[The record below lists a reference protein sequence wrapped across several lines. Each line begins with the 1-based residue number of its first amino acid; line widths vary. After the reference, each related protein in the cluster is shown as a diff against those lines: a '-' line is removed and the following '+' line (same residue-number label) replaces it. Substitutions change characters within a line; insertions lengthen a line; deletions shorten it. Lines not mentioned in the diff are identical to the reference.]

1 MKIFKKLFGIST
13 MLMMGF
19 FSVAQESQKQSLTIE
34 DAVNL
39 ANQNNITIKTSQ
51 GSLDLLKAKNT
62 FSWNSISPSFG
73 LSGSFVP
80 DLEDWANPDD
90 NIYSF
95 GLTGSVSL
103 TLKTNLYSD
112 IKGAKIAYE
121 SGKLSYEQTCRKIE
135 LNVRTAFYGLLYEQ
149 ENLVLQ
155 QRSLATAKTQYEQ
168 NQEKFKNGQISEL
181 DVMQSRVNYEQK
193 IPTVESVALQLEN
206 DYSTFKQM
214 IGIPQETLIELQGSL
229 DDILKI
235 KAINFPE
242 GEAIV
247 APDVKTAEYN
257 LETAKNNLL
266 ASRFSAYGPVISARF
281 SYGGTDINMP
291 NPEKTKNPN
300 ADVPDRID
308 SKSNSSS
315 ISIGVTIP
323 LDGYLP
329 WSTGA
334 ATIGSNKVNLNN
346 AQMQLENT
354 KTTVAIQTENYLRKI
369 NQGISQISSIKSTVD
384 LANKSYTMT
393 KTAYNYGKTDLLS
406 LQSASDK
413 VLTNEV
419 NLKSQAYSLIGNI
432 LNLEYLLGLPF
443 GTLLQEKSE

>member
-62 FSWNSISPSFG
+62 FSWNSISPS
-73 LSGSFVP
+73 LKVNGSFS
-80 DLEDWANPDD
+80 DD
-90 NIYSF
+90 FEKDQIIY
-95 GLTGSVSL
+95 GVTGTISMALS
-103 TLKTNLYSD
+103 TNLYSN
-112 IKGAKIAYE
+112 IVGARIAYE
-121 SGKLSYEQTCRKIE
+121 SGKLSYEKTCRQIE

-214 IGIPQETLIELQGSL
+214 IGIPQEIIIELQGSL

-235 KAINFPE
+235 KSINLPE
-242 GEAIV
+242 GNV
-247 APDVKTAEYN
+247 ADTPDVKTAEYN
-257 LETAKNNLL
+257 LGTAKNNLL
-266 ASRFSAYGPVISARF
+266 ASRFSSYGPTVSA
-281 SYGGTDINMP
+281 SYNYGKGKMSLAGVESDT
-291 NPEKTKNPN
+291 TT
-300 ADVPDRID
+300 
-308 SKSNSSS
+308 NSLSV
-315 ISIGVTIP
+315 GVSIP

-329 WSTGA
+329 WSNGA
-334 ATIGSNKVNLNN
+334 ATIANSKINVKN
-346 AQMQLENT
+346 AEMQLENT
-354 KTTVAIQTENYLRKI
+354 KTTVEIQTENYKRKI

>member
-1 MKIFKKLFGIST
+1 MKIFKKLLSISI
-13 MLMMGF
+13 MLVTGF
-19 FSVAQESQKQSLTIE
+19 FCAAQEEQKQTLTIE

-51 GSLDLLKAKNT
+51 GSLNLLKAKNT
-62 FSWNSISPSFG
+62 FSWNSVSPSFG

-90 NIYSF
+90 NIYTF
-95 GLTGSVSL
+95 GLTGSVNL

-149 ENLVLQ
+149 ENLDLQ

-214 IGIPQETLIELQGSL
+214 IGIPQETIIELQGSL

-235 KAINFPE
+235 KAINLSE
-242 GEAIV
+242 RGAIV
-247 APDVKTAEYN
+247 APDVKTAEYD

-266 ASRFSAYGPVISARF
+266 SSRFSAYGPVISAKY

-291 NPEKTKNPN
+291 NPEKTMNPN

-308 SKSNSSS
+308 SKSTSSS

-334 ATIGSNKVNLNN
+334 ASIASSKVNVEN
-346 AQMQLENT
+346 AKMQLENT
-354 KTTVAIQTENYLRKI
+354 KTTVAIQTENYIRKI
-369 NQGISQISSIKSTVD
+369 NQGIAQVASLQSTAD
-384 LANKSYTMT
+384 LAKQSYNMT
-393 KTAYNYGKTDLLS
+393 KTAYNYGKADFLT
-406 LQSASDK
+406 LQSASDN
-413 VLTNEV
+413 VLSSQVSLQN
-419 NLKSQAYSLIGNI
+419 QAYSLISTI
-432 LNLEYLLGLPF
+432 LNLEYLLGLPY
-443 GTLLQEKSE
+443 GTLT

>member
-1 MKIFKKLFGIST
+1 M
-13 MLMMGF
+13 
-19 FSVAQESQKQSLTIE
+19 
-34 DAVNL
+34 
-39 ANQNNITIKTSQ
+39 
-51 GSLDLLKAKNT
+51 
-62 FSWNSISPSFG
+62 
-73 LSGSFVP
+73 
-80 DLEDWANPDD
+80 
-90 NIYSF
+90 
-95 GLTGSVSL
+95 
-103 TLKTNLYSD
+103 
-112 IKGAKIAYE
+112 
-121 SGKLSYEQTCRKIE
+121 
-135 LNVRTAFYGLLYEQ
+135 YEQ

-155 QRSLATAKTQYEQ
+155 QRSLATSKTQYEQ

-266 ASRFSAYGPVISARF
+266 ASRFSAYGPVISARY

-300 ADVPDRID
+300 ADVPDRTD